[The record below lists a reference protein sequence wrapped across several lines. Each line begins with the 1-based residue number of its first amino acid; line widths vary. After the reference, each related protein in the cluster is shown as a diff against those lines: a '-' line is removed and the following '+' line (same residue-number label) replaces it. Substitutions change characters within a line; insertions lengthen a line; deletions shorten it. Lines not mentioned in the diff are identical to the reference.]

1 MARPPRRRRPNIWHA
16 LRWRYRGA
24 TATLGGTLAVV
35 PATVAVIAAG
45 GWAGGQPVPDAPGV
59 TRVLGLEGGVDTG
72 LAPVAVNGSLPDAAQ
87 PAALPAPLS
96 SGQPPTTARLSVGSL
111 GPGGAL
117 GIPGSALQAYRK
129 AAERM
134 AAEQP
139 GCGIDWALIAS
150 IGRIESNHARGGYV
164 DANGT
169 TREPILGPVLNG
181 IGPVAAIRDTDN
193 GRHDGDTTWDRAVG
207 PTQFIPSTWIHYAA
221 DGNNDGTADP
231 NNIYDAALATARY
244 LCSGGFDL
252 TDPEQLRAAVY
263 RYNHSDTY
271 VNTVI
276 LWATAYRGG
285 VTPTPDSTVPTGT
298 THNTTT
304 TGAPNPTTP
313 PP

>member
-1 MARPPRRRRPNIWHA
+1 
-16 LRWRYRGA
+16 
-24 TATLGGTLAVV
+24 
-35 PATVAVIAAG
+35 
-45 GWAGGQPVPDAPGV
+45 
-59 TRVLGLEGGVDTG
+59 
-72 LAPVAVNGSLPDAAQ
+72 
-87 PAALPAPLS
+87 
-96 SGQPPTTARLSVGSL
+96 
-111 GPGGAL
+111 
-117 GIPGSALQAYRK
+117 
-129 AAERM
+129 
-134 AAEQP
+134 
-139 GCGIDWALIAS
+139 
-150 IGRIESNHARGGYV
+150 
-164 DANGT
+164 
-169 TREPILGPVLNG
+169 
-181 IGPVAAIRDTDN
+181 
-193 GRHDGDTTWDRAVG
+193 DGDTTWDRAVG

-276 LWATAYRGG
+276 LWAAAYRGG

-313 PP
+313 PPPPTTKPPATAAKPRDDAPSTKLPSEVTPPSDDESEKPTTPTDPDSTDPDPTTPPETTPPGSTPPEEEPPTCEPVPVDPETGQAETSGSGDPSGAEPGDELPPCEVDSDGDGIADKLPEEKPSETDGNTETTKSTEPEGSGTQTT